1 MEFDK
6 KIKMFKNQYMMNTY
20 NRYLEI
26 LINRKNLF
34 YEAYYHI
41 MNKNPFELKK
51 NLKIKYKE
59 EEGIDARGL
68 LK

>member
-1 MEFDK
+1 
-6 KIKMFKNQYMMNTY
+6 MMNTY